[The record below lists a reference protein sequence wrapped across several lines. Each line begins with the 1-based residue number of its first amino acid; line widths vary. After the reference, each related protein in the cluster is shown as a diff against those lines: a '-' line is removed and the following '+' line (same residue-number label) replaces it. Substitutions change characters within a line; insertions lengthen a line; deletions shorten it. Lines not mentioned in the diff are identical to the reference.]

1 MSIQCQNCHRKSQ
14 LHLCT
19 DCSNQLREMLTGLAI
34 GFPLGNGKRSRPWLQ
49 CLEDAALG
57 DTRLGESARRS
68 TDRTQPLPFGEPASQ
83 LLTNTQAT
91 LATWFQTILNRKGKH

>member
-1 MSIQCQNCHRKSQ
+1 MIKCSVCHRKCQ

-49 CLEDAALG
+49 YLEDAALG

-68 TDRTQPLPFGEPASQ
+68 TDRTQPLPFGETASQ
-83 LLTNTQAT
+83 LLTNTHTT
-91 LATWFQTILNRKGKH
+91 LATWFQTILNHL

>member
-1 MSIQCQNCHRKSQ
+1 MINCSVCHRKSQ

-19 DCSNQLREMLTGLAI
+19 DCSNQLREMLTGLAV
-34 GFPLGNGKRSRPWLQ
+34 GFPLDNGKRSRPWLQ

-68 TDRTQPLPFGEPASQ
+68 TDRTTPLPFGETASQ
-83 LLTNTQAT
+83 ILTNTHT
-91 LATWFQTILNRKGKH
+91 RLATWFQTINVKNGVHT